1 MPREPGRIWGVHFLR
16 VGAFPPA
23 AARELVVRVSRRVA
37 VPCRLVPTPFEGEL
51 PLLDGR
57 TQVNADPLLEALEAD
72 NEPGNLLVGLLTL
85 DIGSPLFTF
94 FFGRAR
100 LHGHVAIVSQ
110 ARLRPEFYGLPPD
123 PELTVLRTE
132 REVLH
137 ELGHLGGLHHCD
149 AYDCLMYFASSVD
162 TIDNR
167 GSSFCSE
174 CTEQIPTGLLP
185 RRRAGNAR

>member
-1 MPREPGRIWGVHFLR
+1 MPEEPGRIWGVHFLR

-23 AARELVVRVSRRVA
+23 AARELVVRVSRHVA
-37 VPCRLVPTPFEGEL
+37 VPCRLVGTAYEGEL

-57 TQVNADPLLEALEAD
+57 TQVNADPVLEILEAET
-72 NEPGNLLVGLLTL
+72 EPGNLLVGLLTL

-110 ARLRPEFYGLPPD
+110 ARLRPEFYGLSPD
-123 PELTVLRTE
+123 PELTALRTE

-137 ELGHLGGLHHCD
+137 EIGHLGGLRHCNT
-149 AYDCLMYFASSVD
+149 YDCIMYFASSVEA
-162 TIDNR
+162 IDNR
-167 GSSFCSE
+167 GSAFCSA
-174 CTEQIPTGLLP
+174 CAEQIHTGLRP
-185 RRRAGNAR
+185 RRRAGNAG

>member
-1 MPREPGRIWGVHFLR
+1 MPNDVGRIWGVDFLR

-23 AARELVVRVSRRVA
+23 TAREMVVRVSRRVA
-37 VPCRLVPTPFEGEL
+37 VPCKVLATPFEGEL

-57 TQVNADPLLEALEAD
+57 EQVNSDPLLETLEAQ
-72 NEPGNLLVGLLTL
+72 NGRGNLLVGLLNL

-100 LHGHVAIVSQ
+100 LHGHVAIVSL

-123 PELTVLRTE
+123 PELTAQRTE

-137 ELGHLGGLHHCD
+137 ELGHLAGLRHCD

-167 GSSFCSE
+167 GSSFCRGCAE
-174 CTEQIPTGLLP
+174 RLPIGLLP
-185 RRRAGNAR
+185 RRAMRD

>member
-1 MPREPGRIWGVHFLR
+1 MPEGLGRIWGVHFLR

-37 VPCRLVPTPFEGEL
+37 VPCRVVAKPFEGEL

-57 TQVNADPLLEALEAD
+57 TQVNADPLLETLEAETD
-72 NEPGNLLVGLLTL
+72 RGNLLVGLLTL

-100 LHGHVAIVSQ
+100 LHGHVAIVSL

-123 PELTVLRTE
+123 PELTAQRTE

-137 ELGHLGGLHHCD
+137 ELGHLAGLRHCD
-149 AYDCLMYFASSVD
+149 NYECLMYFASAVHA
-162 TIDNR
+162 IDNR
-167 GSSFCSE
+167 GPSFCPGCAE
-174 CTEQIPTGLLP
+174 RLPTGLLP
-185 RRRAGNAR
+185 RRAVRD

>member
-1 MPREPGRIWGVHFLR
+1 MPEDVGRIWGVNFLR

-37 VPCRLVPTPFEGEL
+37 VPCRLVATPFEGEL

-57 TQVNADPLLEALEAD
+57 TQVNADPLLEALEAQA
-72 NEPGNLLVGLLTL
+72 ERGNLLVGLLNL

-100 LHGHVAIVSQ
+100 LRGHVAIVSL

-123 PELTVLRTE
+123 PELTAQRVE

-137 ELGHLGGLHHCD
+137 ELGHLGGLQHCD
-149 AYDCLMYFASSVD
+149 AYDCLMYFASNVHA
-162 TIDNR
+162 IDNR
-167 GSSFCSE
+167 GSSFCPA
-174 CTEQIPTGLLP
+174 CTERIPTGLLP

>member
-1 MPREPGRIWGVHFLR
+1 MPEDLRRIWGLHFLR

-37 VPCRLVPTPFEGEL
+37 VPCRMVATPFEGDL

-57 TQVNADPLLEALEAD
+57 TQVDADPLLETLEAQT
-72 NEPGNLLVGLLTL
+72 ERGTLLVGLLTL

-100 LHGHVAIVSQ
+100 LHGHVAIVSL
-110 ARLRPEFYGLPPD
+110 ARLQPEFYGLPAD
-123 PELTVLRTE
+123 PELAARRTE

-137 ELGHLGGLHHCD
+137 EVGHLVGLRHCD
-149 AYDCLMYFASSVD
+149 AYDCLMYFASSVHA
-162 TIDNR
+162 IDNR
-167 GSSFCSE
+167 GSSFCPD
-174 CTEQIPTGLLP
+174 CARRIPTGLLP
-185 RRRAGNAR
+185 RRSLRD